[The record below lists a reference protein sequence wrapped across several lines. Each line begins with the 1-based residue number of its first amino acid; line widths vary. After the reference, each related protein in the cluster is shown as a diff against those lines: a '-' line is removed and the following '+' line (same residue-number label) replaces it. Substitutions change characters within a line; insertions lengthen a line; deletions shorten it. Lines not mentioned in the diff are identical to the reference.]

1 MSIVVVGSLN
11 MDLVARVHEHPR
23 PGETLLGSEYQTH
36 PGGKGANQAVAA
48 ARMGARVRMIGR
60 VGRDGFGGALLRGL
74 EAEHVDAREVL
85 EVGAPTGVAFI
96 AINHRGENTIIVS
109 LGANARL
116 CPEDLTS
123 LQFANAKVVLLQLEI
138 PLETVEK
145 AAQLG
150 KEAGAVVVL
159 NAAPARELPKTLLSK
174 LGVLV
179 VNESETFMLTGRL
192 PDSPD
197 SALGAARELSSVVP
211 SVVVTLGSQGA
222 CWAEGAGSGHQPGF
236 PVQVVDTTAAG
247 DAFVGALAVALSE
260 ELDLPSAVRLG
271 AAAGALAVT
280 KTGAQPSLPN
290 REEVEALLRQAG

>member
-60 VGRDGFGGALLRGL
+60 VGRDGFGEALLRGL

-96 AINHRGENTIIVS
+96 AINYRGENTIIVS
-109 LGANARL
+109 PGANARL

-123 LQFANAKVVLLQLEI
+123 QQLANAKVVLLQLEV

-159 NAAPARELPKTLLSK
+159 NAAPARELPKRLLSK

-179 VNESETFMLTGRL
+179 VNESETFALTGRL

-222 CWAEGAGSGHQPGF
+222 CWVEGASNGRQPGF
-236 PVQVVDTTAAG
+236 PVRAVDTTAAG

-260 ELDLPSAVRLG
+260 GLDLAGAVRLG
-271 AAAGALAVT
+271 TAAGALAVT
-280 KTGAQPSLPN
+280 RAGAQPSLPN